1 MNTYHAFYRD
11 KQIEAKANSSYA
23 AQKLAAQQFK
33 AKKSFD
39 VSVVLVTL
47 ADGARLCITRQSW
60 DSYEPRLFHQP
71 RLRPLRTSCP
81 KAAGMANPGFG
92 RGHYFVL
99 MKKQKTYYHFTSDQL
114 RDGRPIPPVGEWLIH
129 EGPLEMCCQGLHASA
144 HPFDALTYAPGPR
157 LHRVELDGE
166 MLQAG
171 DKVCARKRKI
181 LKSIDATD
189 LLQKYARRVAS
200 DAVEQYW
207 PEAPEVVVHF
217 LKTGEQAA
225 EAGAAAWAAW
235 AAAEAR
241 AAQAAQAASAWAAAD
256 AAARAVEAAEAAAV
270 AARAAEAA
278 ARAVE
283 AVEAEARAVG
293 AAAWAAW
300 AAAEARAAQENARK
314 KYRKWFQEM
323 VAVEFSRA

>member
-1 MNTYHAFYRD
+1 
-11 KQIEAKANSSYA
+11 
-23 AQKLAAQQFK
+23 
-33 AKKSFD
+33 
-39 VSVVLVTL
+39 
-47 ADGARLCITRQSW
+47 
-60 DSYEPRLFHQP
+60 
-71 RLRPLRTSCP
+71 
-81 KAAGMANPGFG
+81 
-92 RGHYFVL
+92 
-99 MKKQKTYYHFTSDQL
+99 
-114 RDGRPIPPVGEWLIH
+114 
-129 EGPLEMCCQGLHASA
+129 
-144 HPFDALTYAPGPR
+144 
-157 LHRVELDGE
+157 

-235 AAAEAR
+235 AAAAAVAAARAAR
-241 AAQAAQAASAWAAAD
+241 AAQAA
-256 AAARAVEAAEAAAV
+256 
-270 AARAAEAA
+270 
-278 ARAVE
+278 
-283 AVEAEARAVG
+283 
-293 AAAWAAW
+293 AAW
-300 AAAEARAAQENARK
+300 AAALAGAGEAEAEAQAAQENARK